1 MMAMRLPTGLLE
13 GRALSESA
21 WMTRMLSGAR
31 CKISATTVDTKV
43 SCAWPEVEVAINA
56 VTVPPKSTRTRHESI
71 QVVVWFL
78 GLKSGSNDE
87 LPPEGS
93 KQVEMPMPANM
104 PWARRRSRSCTM
116 WAMGAALRALSIT
129 VA

>member
-43 SCAWPEVEVAINA
+43 SCAWPEVEVAIKA
-56 VTVPPKSTRTRHESI
+56 VTVP
-71 QVVVWFL
+71 
-78 GLKSGSNDE
+78 LKGGSSGSEEPGEARLAAGADA
-87 LPPEGS
+87 
-93 KQVEMPMPANM
+93 PANGVGLGRDG
-104 PWARRRSRSCTM
+104 PT
-116 WAMGAALRALSIT
+116 
-129 VA
+129 